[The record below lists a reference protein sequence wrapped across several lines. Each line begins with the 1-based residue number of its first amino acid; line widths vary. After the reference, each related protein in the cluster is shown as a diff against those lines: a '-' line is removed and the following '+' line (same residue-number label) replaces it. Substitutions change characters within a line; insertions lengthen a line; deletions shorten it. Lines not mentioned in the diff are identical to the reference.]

1 MKAGRGRRGIAPLI
15 LNLDTVWRLMIN
27 FRALALHLWER
38 SLLPIKQGLGGLL
51 RWYRHFGEKKISC
64 PCCDSNPIAY

>member
-27 FRALALHLWER
+27 FRALALYLWER
-38 SLLPIKQGLGGLL
+38 SPLPINQGQGGLL
-51 RWYRHFGEKKISC
+51 SWYRRFGEKKISC
-64 PCCDSNPIAY
+64 SCCDSNPIAY